1 MIKAQSLYI
10 CAVIFYNDMKRT
22 LGLII
27 TLVGILIVAGAFVL
41 TPDHALNAADSG
53 NGISASAPLAYG
65 GFITF
70 GIGIVLYISSLPLA
84 GEKRQQRQNS

>member
-1 MIKAQSLYI
+1 
-10 CAVIFYNDMKRT
+10 MKRT

-27 TLVGILIVAGAFVL
+27 TLIGIAIVIGAFTL

-53 NGISASAPLAYG
+53 NGISASAPLTYG

-70 GIGIVLYISSLPLA
+70 GIGIVTFISSLPLA
-84 GEKRQQRQNS
+84 GEKRQQREQQNR

>member
-1 MIKAQSLYI
+1 
-10 CAVIFYNDMKRT
+10 MKKT

-27 TLVGILIVAGAFVL
+27 TLIGILIVASAFVF

-53 NGISASAPLAYG
+53 NGISASAVLAFS

-84 GEKRQQRQNS
+84 GEKSK

>member
-1 MIKAQSLYI
+1 
-10 CAVIFYNDMKRT
+10 MKKT

-27 TLVGILIVAGAFVL
+27 TAIGILIVVGAFTF

-53 NGISASAPLAYG
+53 SGISASAGLTYA

-70 GIGIVLYISSLPLA
+70 GIGIVVYISSLPLA
-84 GEKRQQRQNS
+84 GEKKQ

>member
-1 MIKAQSLYI
+1 
-10 CAVIFYNDMKRT
+10 MKKT

-27 TLVGILIVAGAFVL
+27 TAVGILIVAGAFTL
-41 TPDHALNAADSG
+41 TPPHALNPADSIS
-53 NGISASAPLAYG
+53 GINASAGLTYA

-84 GEKRQQRQNS
+84 GEKK

>member
-1 MIKAQSLYI
+1 
-10 CAVIFYNDMKRT
+10 MKKT

-27 TLVGILIVAGAFVL
+27 TLIGILIVVSAFSL
-41 TPDHALNAADSG
+41 TPDHALNPADSG

-84 GEKRQQRQNS
+84 GEKRQQQQQQS